1 MVQNKGDCIKE
12 LKFMNCPEPM
22 FVLEFLSNTFL
33 LFVITLKVFL
43 KKSRTFY
50 NNSRTSRFYT
60 CSNNVLVHF

>member
-1 MVQNKGDCIKE
+1 MVQSKGNCIKE
-12 LKFMNCPEPM
+12 LKFMNQLPM
-22 FVLEFLSNTFL
+22 FVLKFLSNTFL

-60 CSNNVLVHF
+60 CLNNVLVHF